1 MNKIL
6 VLGGTGFVGRHLV
19 NSALAR
25 GHAVT
30 LFNRG
35 RRNPGLFPDAEHLVG
50 DRDGGLG
57 VLADGRWDAVI
68 DTSGYFPRLVR
79 DSASALAD
87 RVGRYA
93 FVSTISVYDD
103 PVAGADETAPL
114 RTIEDPSVEEVT
126 GETYGALKV
135 LCERAVEAIY
145 GDRCLI
151 VRPGIIAG
159 PHDPTDRFTHW
170 ARAMAGPGPVI
181 APLPAEAPV
190 QVIDARDLADWT
202 IRMVETGASG
212 TYNTVG
218 PAEPVARGAFLEA
231 LRPPGGT
238 ARVVWVDAERV
249 EAEGLE
255 PGKDFPLWT
264 APEDAGI
271 FGISAAKARG
281 AGLTLRPLAE
291 TARDTVAWLA
301 AEPARALKFDMA
313 PEVVAR
319 LSR

>member
-1 MNKIL
+1 MRLL
-6 VLGGTGFVGRHLV
+6 VLGGTSFVGRHLV
-19 NSALAR
+19 EAALGR

-35 RRNPGLFPDAEHLVG
+35 RSHPGLFPEAEHLVG

-57 VLADGRWDAVI
+57 VLAGGHWDAVI
-68 DTSGYFPRLVR
+68 DTSGYVPRLVR
-79 DSASALAD
+79 DSARALAE
-87 RVGRYA
+87 RVGRYV
-93 FVSTISVYDD
+93 FISTISVYDD
-103 PVAGADETAPL
+103 PAPGADESAPL
-114 RTIEDPSVEEVT
+114 RALEDPTVETVT

-135 LCERAVEAIY
+135 LCERVVEETY
-145 GDRCLI
+145 GDRSLI

-170 ARAMAGPGPVI
+170 AVAMAGPGPVI

-202 IRMVETGASG
+202 LRMLESGASG

-218 PAEPVARGAFLEA
+218 PAEPVTRAGFLEA
-231 LRPPGGT
+231 LRPPGG
-238 ARVVWVDAERV
+238 AAQVVWVDAEQV
-249 EAEGLE
+249 ETEGLE
-255 PGKDFPLWT
+255 PGKVFPLYT

-271 FGISAAKARG
+271 FAVSAAKARQ

-291 TARDTVAWLA
+291 TARDTVAWIA
-301 AEPARALKFDMA
+301 AEPARSLKFEIA
-313 PEVVAR
+313 PAVVAR

>member
-1 MNKIL
+1 MRIL
-6 VLGGTGFVGRHLV
+6 VLGGTAFVGRHLV
-19 NSALAR
+19 ASALGR

-35 RRNPGLFPDAEHLVG
+35 RANPGLFPEAEHLVG

-57 VLADGRWDAVI
+57 VLAGGRWDAVI
-68 DTSGYFPRLVR
+68 DTSGYVPRLVR
-79 DSASALAD
+79 DSAEALAD
-87 RVGRYA
+87 RVGRYV
-93 FVSTISVYDD
+93 FISTISVYDD
-103 PVAGADETAPL
+103 PAPGADEAAPL
-114 RTIEDPSVEEVT
+114 RTIEDPTVETVT

-135 LCERAVEAIY
+135 HCERVVEATY
-145 GDRCLI
+145 GDRSLI

-170 ARAMAGPGPVI
+170 AVAMAGAGPVI
-181 APLPAEAPV
+181 APSPASAPV

-202 IRMVETGASG
+202 LRMLEAGASG
-212 TYNTVG
+212 TYNAVG
-218 PAEPVARGAFLEA
+218 PAEPVTRAGFLDA

-238 ARVVWVDAERV
+238 ARIVWVDTERV

-255 PGKDFPLWT
+255 PGKVFPFWT

-271 FGISAAKARG
+271 LAVSAARARR

-291 TARDTVAWLA
+291 TARDTVAWVA
-301 AEPARALKFDMA
+301 AEPERALKYDLA
-313 PEVVAR
+313 PDVLAR